1 MAPFF
6 MPVVW
11 AILGAS
17 RAVVSRVFSRE
28 SPMITSKLP
37 NVGTTI
43 FTQMSQLAV
52 ETGALNLSQG
62 FPDFDGPQALRDAVS
77 RHIASGHNQYAP
89 MTGLPALRRQVAAKI
104 ARSYGVQ
111 VNADTEVTI
120 TPGATQAIFCA
131 IQAVIQAGDEVIVF
145 DPCYDSYEP
154 SVELAGGRCVH
165 VQLGLN
171 DFSID
176 WQKLGEAL
184 SPRTRM
190 IILNAPHNP
199 SGALISRAEL
209 DQLAALIRDRDIYLV
224 SDEVY
229 EHLVFDGVPHVSV
242 LAHEELYQ
250 RAFVV
255 SSFGKTY
262 HVTGWKT
269 GYVIAPPALSAE
281 LRKVHQYVS
290 FCGVTPL
297 QYALADYMAEH
308 PEHVEE
314 LPGFYQAKRD
324 LFCDLLAP
332 SRFSFTRVAGTY
344 FQLVDYSQIRPD
356 LNDVEM
362 AIWMTREHG
371 VATIPVSVFYRE
383 PPQGQRL
390 VRLCFAKREET
401 LRQAAEKLCVI

>member
-1 MAPFF
+1 
-6 MPVVW
+6 
-11 AILGAS
+11 
-17 RAVVSRVFSRE
+17 
-28 SPMITSKLP
+28 MIISKLP

-43 FTQMSQLAV
+43 FTRMSHLAA

-62 FPDFDGPQALRDAVS
+62 FPDFDGPQALRDAVG
-77 RHIASGHNQYAP
+77 RHIASGHNQYSP
-89 MTGLPALRRQVAAKI
+89 MTGLPALRTQVAAKI
-104 ARSYGVQ
+104 ARSYGVH
-111 VNADTEVTI
+111 VDADTEVTI

-131 IQAVIQAGDEVIVF
+131 IQAVIHAGDEVIVF

-165 VQLGLN
+165 VQLGLD

-176 WQKLGEAL
+176 WQKLTDAL
-184 SPRTRM
+184 TPRTRM
-190 IILNAPHNP
+190 IILNTPHNP

-209 DQLAALIRDRDIYLV
+209 DQLAALIADRDIYLI

-229 EHLVFDGVPHVSV
+229 EHLVYDGVPHVSV
-242 LAHEELYQ
+242 LSHPELYH

-269 GYVIAPPALSAE
+269 GYVVAPPALTAE

-297 QYALADYMAEH
+297 QYALADYMAAS

-324 LFCDLLAP
+324 LFCDLLKP
-332 SRFSFTRVAGTY
+332 SRFTFTPVAGTY
-344 FQLVDYSQIRPD
+344 FQLVDYAHIRPD
-356 LNDVEM
+356 LNDVDM
-362 AIWMTREHG
+362 AVWLTREHG
-371 VATIPVSVFYRE
+371 VATIPVSVFYQT
-383 PPQGQRL
+383 PPEGQRL

-401 LRQAAEKLCVI
+401 LREAAEKLCVI

>member
-1 MAPFF
+1 
-6 MPVVW
+6 
-11 AILGAS
+11 
-17 RAVVSRVFSRE
+17 
-28 SPMITSKLP
+28 MIISKLP

-43 FTQMSQLAV
+43 FTRMSQLAA

-62 FPDFDGPQALRDAVS
+62 FPDFDGPQALRDAVGQ
-77 RHIASGHNQYAP
+77 HIASGHNQYSP
-89 MTGLPALRRQVAAKI
+89 MTGLPALRTQVAAKI
-104 ARSYGVQ
+104 ARSYGVH
-111 VNADTEVTI
+111 VDADTEVTI

-131 IQAVIQAGDEVIVF
+131 IQAVIHAGDEVIVF

-165 VQLGLN
+165 VQLSLQGFAL
-171 DFSID
+171 DFERI
-176 WQKLGEAL
+176 KAAL

-190 IILNAPHNP
+190 IILNTPHNP
-199 SGALISRAEL
+199 TGALISRAEL
-209 DQLAALIRDRDIYLV
+209 DQLAELIRDRDIYLV

-229 EHLVFDGVPHVSV
+229 EHLVFDGVSHVSV

-250 RAFVV
+250 RAFAV

-269 GYVIAPPALSAE
+269 GYVVAPPALTAE
-281 LRKVHQYVS
+281 LRKVHQYVN

-297 QYALADYMAEH
+297 QCALADFMAEH
-308 PEHVEE
+308 PEHVDE
-314 LPGFYQAKRD
+314 LPAFYQAKRD

-332 SRFSFTRVAGTY
+332 SRLSFTRVAGTY

-356 LNDVEM
+356 LDDVAM
-362 AIWMTREHG
+362 SLWMTREHG
-371 VATIPVSVFYRE
+371 VASIPISVFYQH

-390 VRLCFAKREET
+390 VRLCFAKREDT

>member
-1 MAPFF
+1 
-6 MPVVW
+6 
-11 AILGAS
+11 
-17 RAVVSRVFSRE
+17 
-28 SPMITSKLP
+28 MITSKLP

-62 FPDFDGPQALRDAVS
+62 FPDFDGPQALRDAVGQ
-77 RHIASGHNQYAP
+77 HIASGHNQYAP
-89 MTGLPALRRQVAAKI
+89 MTGLPALRQQVAAKI

-131 IQAVIQAGDEVIVF
+131 IQAVIQSGDEVIVF

-154 SVELAGGRCVH
+154 AVELAGGRCVH
-165 VQLGLN
+165 VQLGLE
-171 DFSID
+171 DFAID
-176 WQKLGEAL
+176 WQSLGDAL

-190 IILNAPHNP
+190 IILNSPHNP

-229 EHLVFDGVPHVSV
+229 EHLVFDGVPHVSI
-242 LAHEELYQ
+242 LAHEELYS

-269 GYVIAPPALSAE
+269 GYVVAPPALSAE

-297 QYALADYMAEH
+297 QYALADYMSAH

-314 LPGFYQAKRD
+314 LPAFYQAKRD

-362 AIWMTREHG
+362 SIWMTREHG
-371 VATIPVSVFYRE
+371 VATIPVSVFYQN
-383 PPQGQRL
+383 PAPQQRL

-401 LRQAAEKLCVI
+401 LRQAAEKLCAI

>member
-1 MAPFF
+1 
-6 MPVVW
+6 
-11 AILGAS
+11 
-17 RAVVSRVFSRE
+17 
-28 SPMITSKLP
+28 MIISKLP

-43 FTQMSQLAV
+43 FTRMSQLAV

-62 FPDFDGPQALRDAVS
+62 FPDFDGPQALRDAVG
-77 RHIASGHNQYAP
+77 RHVAAGHNQYSP
-89 MTGLPALRRQVAAKI
+89 MTGLPALREQVAAKI
-104 ARSYGVQ
+104 ARSYGRTVS
-111 VNADTEVTI
+111 ADSEITI

-131 IQAVIQAGDEVIVF
+131 IQALIQPGDEVIVF

-165 VQLGLN
+165 VPLALP
-171 DFSID
+171 DFAID
-176 WQKLGEAL
+176 WQRLQDAL
-184 SPRTRM
+184 SDKTRL
-190 IILNAPHNP
+190 IILNSPHNP

-209 DQLAALIRDRDIYLV
+209 DQLAALIRGRDIYLI

-229 EHLVFDGVPHVSV
+229 EHLVFDGVKHASV

-269 GYVIAPPALSAE
+269 GYVVAPPVLSAE

-297 QYALADYMAEH
+297 QWALADYMAEH

-314 LPGFYQAKRD
+314 LPAFYQAKRD
-324 LFCDLLAP
+324 LFCDLLAG
-332 SRFSFTRVAGTY
+332 SRFSFTRAAGTY
-344 FQLVDYSQIRPD
+344 FQLVDYSAIRND
-356 LNDVEM
+356 LGDVAM
-362 AIWMTREHG
+362 AEWLTREHG
-371 VATIPVSVFYRE
+371 VAAIPVSVFYQQ
-383 PPQGQRL
+383 PPQDLRL
-390 VRLCFAKREET
+390 VRFCFAKREET
-401 LRQAAEKLCVI
+401 LGQAAEKLCAI

>member
-1 MAPFF
+1 
-6 MPVVW
+6 
-11 AILGAS
+11 
-17 RAVVSRVFSRE
+17 
-28 SPMITSKLP
+28 MIISKLP

-62 FPDFDGPQALRDAVS
+62 FPDFDGPQALRDALGW
-77 RHIASGHNQYAP
+77 HAANGHNQYAP
-89 MTGLPALRRQVAAKI
+89 MTGLPALRQQVAAKI

-111 VNADTEVTI
+111 VDADAEVTI

-131 IQAVIQAGDEVIVF
+131 IQGVIQRGDEVIVF
-145 DPCYDSYEP
+145 DPSYDSYEP

-165 VQLGLN
+165 VPLAGQGFAL
-171 DFSID
+171 D

-190 IILNAPHNP
+190 IILNSPHNP

-269 GYVIAPPALSAE
+269 GYVVAPPALSAE

-297 QYALADYMAEH
+297 QYALADFMADH

-314 LPGFYQAKRD
+314 LPAFYQAKRD
-324 LFCDLLAP
+324 LFCDLLSA
-332 SRFSFTRVAGTY
+332 SRFSFNRVSGTY

-356 LNDVEM
+356 LNDVDM
-362 AIWMTREHG
+362 AIWMTREQG
-371 VATIPVSVFYRE
+371 VAAIPVSVFYQQ